1 MRQRRLGETR
11 QYLHMKLNNIN
22 IIKFNEKGL
31 VPAIVQEYFTG
42 RVLMLAYMN
51 KEALEKTFSTG
62 RAHYFSRSRNKLWLK
77 GETSG
82 NIQEV
87 KAVYYDCDEDAILL
101 SVNQTGAACH
111 TGEESCFFRRL
122 GNGNSAKNQKPSD
135 ILAELFKTI
144 KDRKNASPD
153 KSYVASLYAKGL
165 DKILEKVKEE
175 SSELIDAAKNGVKKD
190 IVHETADLWFHTLIL
205 LGEMDIDFMDILAEF
220 KKRAGI
226 SGIEEKAKRGENG

>member
-1 MRQRRLGETR
+1 M
-11 QYLHMKLNNIN
+11 YNIN
-22 IIKFNEKGL
+22 LIKFDERGL
-31 VPAIVQEYFTG
+31 VPAIVQEYSTG

-62 RAHYFSRSRNKLWLK
+62 KAHYHSRSRNKLWLK

-101 SVNQTGAACH
+101 SVNQTGPACH

-122 GNGNSAKNQKPSD
+122 DNGDASALSPQSSSVLP
-135 ILAELFKTI
+135 ELFKTI

>member
-1 MRQRRLGETR
+1 
-11 QYLHMKLNNIN
+11 MKLSDNIN

-31 VPAIVQEYFTG
+31 VPAIVQEYSTG

-111 TGEESCFFRRL
+111 TGEESCFFRMF

-144 KDRKNASPD
+144 KNRKNASPD

-165 DKILEKVKEE
+165 DKILDKIKEE
-175 SSELIDAAKNGVKKD
+175 SGELIDAVKKGEKKEV
-190 IVHETADLWFHTLIL
+190 IHETADLLFHNLVL
-205 LGEMDIDFMDILAEF
+205 LGAADIDLQEIFDEL

-226 SGIEEKAKRGENG
+226 SGIVEKAKRENKSKIKNQKP